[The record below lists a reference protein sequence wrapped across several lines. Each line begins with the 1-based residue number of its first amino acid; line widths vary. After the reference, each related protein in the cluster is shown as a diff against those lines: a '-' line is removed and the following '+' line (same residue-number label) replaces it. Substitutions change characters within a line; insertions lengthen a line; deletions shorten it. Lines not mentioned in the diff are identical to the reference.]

1 MYDKQASS
9 QNFPP
14 QGITSKFLANQ
25 VNGIVRLGPAERM
38 GTVGDLPHL
47 LLAYIHGRSDHYPYS
62 YHAQCVELNLRW
74 RFCEYTSTC
83 PEIYF

>member
-14 QGITSKFLANQ
+14 KGITSKFLANQ

-47 LLAYIHGRSDHYPYS
+47 LLA
-62 YHAQCVELNLRW
+62 
-74 RFCEYTSTC
+74 
-83 PEIYF
+83 

>member
-25 VNGIVRLGPAERM
+25 VNGIVRLGPAEHM
-38 GTVGDLPHL
+38 GTVEICPTYFWHRYITPIPTMGRADYALHIDLSPL
-47 LLAYIHGRSDHYPYS
+47 GLKVFRRAKSFDE
-62 YHAQCVELNLRW
+62 Q
-74 RFCEYTSTC
+74 
-83 PEIYF
+83 

>member
-25 VNGIVRLGPAERM
+25 VNGIVRLGPAEHM
-38 GTVGDLPHL
+38 GLVGIYPSYRGSPTYMKITNAVPYFRGFGLCTRKWGIFALVGDLLQSH
-47 LLAYIHGRSDHYPYS
+47 
-62 YHAQCVELNLRW
+62 
-74 RFCEYTSTC
+74 
-83 PEIYF
+83 

>member
-25 VNGIVRLGPAERM
+25 VNGIVRLGPAEHM
-38 GTVGDLPHL
+38 GL
-47 LLAYIHGRSDHYPYS
+47 
-62 YHAQCVELNLRW
+62 
-74 RFCEYTSTC
+74 
-83 PEIYF
+83 

>member
-25 VNGIVRLGPAERM
+25 VNGIVRLGPAEHL
-38 GTVGDLPHL
+38 GTVGICPTYFWHR
-47 LLAYIHGRSDHYPYS
+47 YITPYS
-62 YHAQCVELNLRW
+62 YHKRADYAFHMDSSHLGLKEFRRARSFDEQ
-74 RFCEYTSTC
+74 
-83 PEIYF
+83 

>member
-25 VNGIVRLGPAERM
+25 VNGIVRLGPAEHM
-38 GTVGDLPHL
+38 GLVGIYPSYRGSPTYMKITNTISTTTVFG
-47 LLAYIHGRSDHYPYS
+47 ICMCKWG
-62 YHAQCVELNLRW
+62 N
-74 RFCEYTSTC
+74 
-83 PEIYF
+83 